1 MIKFDLDQ
9 SKTECKQAVIWC
21 LGTYD
26 VICKKY
32 IKMPRYRL
40 IAWQF
45 F

>member
-1 MIKFDLDQ
+1 MIKFDLDE

-32 IKMPRYRL
+32 IKT
-40 IAWQF
+40 IIKKGNIVK
-45 F
+45 